1 MLENLHSGHTA
12 LSEAE
17 IEHLGVDPDG
27 VLSVE
32 VEDYQVEID
41 PPLVSLSEE
50 QKGELPDPLTN
61 DGNSGKDFTCNA
73 LRSLMDF
80 FALVKYSRV
89 N

>member
-17 IEHLGVDPDG
+17 IEHLGVDPDD

-32 VEDYQVEID
+32 VEDYHRVAI
-41 PPLVSLSEE
+41 LF
-50 QKGELPDPLTN
+50 KG
-61 DGNSGKDFTCNA
+61 A
-73 LRSLMDF
+73 
-80 FALVKYSRV
+80 V